1 MRPWAVRCVG
11 GASPDALDS
20 AFVTSRPAQP
30 DHSATGST
38 VDPTK
43 RLEQNG
49 PNRRRHP
56 RGAATR
62 RGLMLAAEKLIAEHG
77 IRNVTIRQIVRATG
91 QRNESALQYHF
102 GNLQGLIDALREE
115 RNAELAARRKA
126 RLEALLAEQAEP
138 SLRGLC
144 EVMARPAFDLAR
156 GKPQFRHYMI
166 AFSHEVIFAET
177 SQLEVV
183 DRQAGATGR
192 QLGRLLRSALPH
204 LDEAAYR
211 RRMEAAV
218 RLAAVSVSRY
228 ARQKGAFRG
237 VEAELHFHSLIDAL
251 VGLLQAPE
259 SDATRRAARAL
270 QDTVVEGG
278 PPAPASPIT
287 PPSVSRQ
294 IPGRQVN

>member
-1 MRPWAVRCVG
+1 
-11 GASPDALDS
+11 
-20 AFVTSRPAQP
+20 
-30 DHSATGST
+30 
-38 VDPTK
+38 
-43 RLEQNG
+43 
-49 PNRRRHP
+49 
-56 RGAATR
+56 
-62 RGLMLAAEKLIAEHG
+62 MLAAEALIAEHG
-77 IRNVTIRQIVRATG
+77 IRTVTIRQIVRAAG

-102 GNLQGLIDALREE
+102 GSLQGLIDTLREE
-115 RNAELAARRKA
+115 RNTELQARRTA
-126 RLEALLAEQAEP
+126 MLEELLAGPEP

-156 GKPQFRHYMI
+156 QDAGFRRYLI

-177 SQLEVV
+177 SELEVL
-183 DRQAGATGR
+183 DRRTGATGR
-192 QLGRLLRSALPH
+192 HLGRLLRSVLPH
-204 LDEAAYR
+204 LDEAGYR

-218 RLAAVSVSRY
+218 RLAAVTVSHY
-228 ARQKGAFRG
+228 ARQKGAFGG

-270 QDTVVEGG
+270 QDTVVDGG

-287 PPSVSRQ
+287 PPPVSRQ